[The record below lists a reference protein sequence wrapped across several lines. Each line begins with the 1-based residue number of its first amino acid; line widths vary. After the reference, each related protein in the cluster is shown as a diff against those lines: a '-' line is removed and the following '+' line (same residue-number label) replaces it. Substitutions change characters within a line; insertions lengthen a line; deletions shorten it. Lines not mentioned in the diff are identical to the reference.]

1 MWPTAN
7 RIRRP
12 NGAKINDSTKISV
25 TGCKQV
31 KTLTKAQKLAKA
43 LKACRK
49 DKNKGKRSKCER
61 TAKKKYGAVKKKKGK
76 R

>member
-1 MWPTAN
+1 MPTEFVGQ
-7 RIRRP
+7 
-12 NGAKINDSTKISV
+12 NGFKINESTKISV
-25 TGCKQV
+25 TGCAKV
-31 KTLTKAQKLAKA
+31 AALTRAQKLAKA